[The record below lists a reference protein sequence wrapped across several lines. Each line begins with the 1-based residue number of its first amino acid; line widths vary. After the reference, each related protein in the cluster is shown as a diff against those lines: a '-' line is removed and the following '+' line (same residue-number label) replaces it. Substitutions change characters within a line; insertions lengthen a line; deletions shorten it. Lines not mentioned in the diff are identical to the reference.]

1 MARRAASPPCS
12 RCPRAWAGT
21 WPARWPA
28 RGATPPAVPA
38 LSGGVGR
45 DVARPLADLRDKT
58 VLSFDRKS
66 ITAVDLD
73 VAGDRMTVEPQE
85 SGTRQITKPRA
96 LKADADLIADFL
108 DKLAPPRAQGFVD
121 DKIGRA

>member
-1 MARRAASPPCS
+1 MARGAASPPGPGCM
-12 RCPRAWAGT
+12 G
-21 WPARWPA
+21 
-28 RGATPPAVPA
+28 RGARKPAVLA
-38 LSGGVGR
+38 LSEGVGR

-85 SGTRQITKPRA
+85 SGTWQITKPRA